1 MNIINILKQNKIFKI
16 LSKIF
21 SAIVVVAVVAF
32 ILVVFLQRF
41 SDNKLSFFNYRMF
54 TVISG
59 SMEPRY
65 KIGDVLISKQVEP
78 SKIKVGDTISYLGK
92 TGSFKDKIITHE
104 VVSINKNANGEYI
117 FHSKGLTNIV
127 EDPIV
132 HESQL
137 YGVVKYRSIIL
148 SFIYKIVGTNIGFY
162 LFIILPLIFVIGN
175 EFISTLLAKEEK
187 IYISTNPLPF
197 CCSF

>member
-1 MNIINILKQNKIFKI
+1 MNLINQLKENKILKI
-16 LSKIF
+16 LYKVLN
-21 SAIVVVAVVAF
+21 AIVIFLVIAF

-65 KIGDVLISKQVEP
+65 KIGDVLISKEVDA

-92 TGSFKDKIITHE
+92 SGSFKDKIITHE
-104 VVSINKNANGEYI
+104 VVEIDKDENGDYI

-132 HESQL
+132 YESQL
-137 YGVVKYRSIIL
+137 YGVVKYRVVTL
-148 SFIYKIVGTNIGFY
+148 SLIYKIVGTKIGFY

-175 EFISTLLAKEEK
+175 EFISVLLAKEEK
-187 IYISTNPLPF
+187 RRSNLK
-197 CCSF
+197 S